1 MVSDNVVNIQAQQ
14 LSHKIMNDW
23 LAAYSDNGAIW
34 ADSNWHLNAA
44 KRGLPEEVIQEAYE
58 LARERWKKMHNVAD

>member
-1 MVSDNVVNIQAQQ
+1 MSGDNVVSIEAHQ

-34 ADSNWHLNAA
+34 ADSNWDLSVA
-44 KRGLPEEVIQEAYE
+44 KRDLPEEVIQQAYE
-58 LARERWKKMHNVAD
+58 LAHERWKKMHNVAD